1 MAMAKS
7 VGKGVARG
15 VARRDGDK
23 QRAWRQRIADQQR
36 SGESVRAFCR
46 KNRLTEASFYR
57 WRKEIRLRDRKT
69 ADNLTPPAAP
79 PTLAP
84 VVVIDEP
91 HGKAT
96 PQSIS
101 PTSIEIVLTDG
112 TTVRVPPGST
122 REQLETVFAV
132 LEPTR
137 C

>member
-7 VGKGVARG
+7 VDKNVT
-15 VARRDGDK
+15 RRDGDK
-23 QRAWRQRIADQQR
+23 QQAWRERIADQQR
-36 SGESVRAFCR
+36 GGESVRAFCR

-69 ADNLTPPAAP
+69 ADNLTPPA
-79 PTLAP
+79 LAP

-101 PTSIEIVLTDG
+101 PTSIEIVLGNG

>member
-7 VGKGVARG
+7 VGKNVT
-15 VARRDGDK
+15 RRDGDR
-23 QRAWRQRIADQQR
+23 QRAWRERIADQQR
-36 SGESVRAFCR
+36 GGESVRAFCR

-69 ADNLTPPAAP
+69 ADNLMPPTAP
-79 PTLAP
+79 PMLAP

-91 HGKAT
+91 RGKAT
-96 PQSIS
+96 PQSIL
-101 PTSIEIVLTDG
+101 PTSIEIVLGNG